1 MQLSDN
7 SPSPF
12 DFSWAFVLQPLPDAT
27 TRLIFRERYQHTRH
41 WARLITEPVQ
51 PISCFMTEKMLRG
64 IRDRAEG
71 LRSEPALSGP

>member
-1 MQLSDN
+1 MQLSDH

-27 TRLIFRERYQHTRH
+27 TRLIFRERYEHTRH